1 MKLIYKKIQ
10 IALFLFCII
19 LLSAFLMPDMNIRA
33 QSGSDFKISGYA
45 DTYYAY
51 DNDNNGSPLR
61 QFSVI
66 SPVRDQFR
74 INLAQI
80 TGKYSNK
87 NLRSTV
93 TLQFGHRRQTNIF
106 SLFRKRMLDFVR

>member
-1 MKLIYKKIQ
+1 MKLIYEKIQ
-10 IALFLFCII
+10 IKLFLYCII
-19 LLSAFLMPDMNIRA
+19 LLNAFLLPGLNIRA

-51 DNDNNGSPLR
+51 DNDNNGNSLR

-74 INLAQI
+74 INLAQV
-80 TGKYSNK
+80 TGKYAYK
-87 NLRSTV
+87 NLRGTV
-93 TLQFGHRRQTNIF
+93 TLQFGDIPRYN
-106 SLFRKRMLDFVR
+106 